1 MTDHVSQPQEQ
12 KKNTGRKSPLRFLFG
27 ALAAYGA
34 AELLGS
40 LIAWIAYLMI
50 ADPVLHAGEAAS
62 IGIIGGADG
71 PTAVFV
77 TTPGWTGYVL
87 PVLALA
93 VGIWGY
99 LYFSRRKQK

>member
-1 MTDHVSQPQEQ
+1 MTEKKEKKGQ
-12 KKNTGRKSPLRFLFG
+12 KLLGKILFG

-40 LIAWIAYLMI
+40 LVAWAVMLYYKTSALN
-50 ADPVLHAGEAAS
+50 VGEAAS

-77 TTPGWTGYVL
+77 TTPGWMHYIT
-87 PVLALA
+87 PVIFLMI
-93 VGIWGY
+93 GIWG
-99 LYFSRRKQK
+99 LIRLRKRKEK

>member
-1 MTDHVSQPQEQ
+1 MTDHISQPKEQ
-12 KKNTGRKSPLRFLFG
+12 KKSKSPLRFLFA

-40 LIAWIAYLMI
+40 LIAWIAYLTL

-62 IGIIGGADG
+62 VGIIGGADG

-77 TTPGWTGYVL
+77 TTPGWMGYVL
-87 PVLALA
+87 PVLALG
-93 VGIWGY
+93 VGIWGF
-99 LYFSRRKQK
+99 LHFSKRKQK